1 MNAEQHAKV
10 LEAETH
16 IRRVLALAEKSPK
29 INRAVVL
36 GNALDAHLDTVL
48 GALSI
53 MRAVQVGEPQ
63 AIRWTLNG
71 DKQCGYNNWLGET
84 PFGRILITWKGWKEN
99 QDASVDEFPGDIPA
113 IYGEPEG
120 VKMLAELEFYRR
132 IALSA
137 PPTEHEVK
145 P

>member
-1 MNAEQHAKV
+1 MSPEQHAKV
-10 LEAETH
+10 LEALEM
-16 IRRVLALAEKSPK
+16 LAGVAECWLMPNDSRFKK
-29 INRAVVL
+29 ANE
-36 GNALDAHLDTVL
+36 
-48 GALSI
+48 ALSI

-84 PFGRILITWKGWKEN
+84 PLGRILITWKGWKEN
-99 QDASVDEFPGDIPA
+99 HDASVDEFPGDIPA
-113 IYGEPEG
+113 IYGDPEG
-120 VKMLAELEFYRR
+120 VKMLAEQEFYRR
-132 IALSA
+132 LALSA